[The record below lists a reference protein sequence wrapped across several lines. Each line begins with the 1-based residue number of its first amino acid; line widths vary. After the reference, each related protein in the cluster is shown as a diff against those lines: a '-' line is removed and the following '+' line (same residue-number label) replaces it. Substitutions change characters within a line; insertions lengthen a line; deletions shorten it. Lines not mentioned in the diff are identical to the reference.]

1 MIIFGFI
8 SNSLLITTF
17 LSFDFNGSGEN
28 LIKEVKIISRISG
41 SYTNIN

>member
-1 MIIFGFI
+1 V
-8 SNSLLITTF
+8 TY

-28 LIKEVKIISRISG
+28 LIKKVKIISRVSG